1 MRFGFA
7 AMCFSLAFAT
17 LFWAMACNTTGIG
30 GGDGAGDGT
39 DGAALQVTDDLRE
52 ACPGESDAEIRQ
64 AIDAAER
71 AREEGTTQQ
80 AALAQVD
87 ENCAA
92 SDEAHCR
99 ACGRAIVN
107 YVYRNADGGGAGDGG
122 GGNGGGDDDWG
133 TDGGDWGTDGGDWGT
148 DGGNWGTNGGDW
160 GTDGGDWGTDGG
172 DWGTNGGDWDTN
184 GGGGFGT
191 GG

>member
-17 LFWAMACNTTGIG
+17 LFWAIACNTTGIG
-30 GGDGAGDGT
+30 GGDGAGGGT

-52 ACPGESDAEIRQ
+52 ACPGLSDADIREGITL
-64 AIDAAER
+64 ADNHRDAGMDLADYLEQINDACAETGDPER
-71 AREEGTTQQ
+71 CNTCE
-80 AALAQVD
+80 
-87 ENCAA
+87 
-92 SDEAHCR
+92 S
-99 ACGRAIVN
+99 AIVN

-133 TDGGDWGTDGGDWGT
+133 TNGGD
-148 DGGNWGTNGGDW
+148 WGTNGGDW
-160 GTDGGDWGTDGG
+160 GTNGGDWGTDGG

-191 GG
+191 GGLDGG